1 MAVTKIIENL
11 DISKGWLQA
20 QNASGEHGL
29 FIIGIKNSES
39 KSSALSLQDLKYV
52 VLEIGIPSGI
62 ENKPITLQMV
72 KLNFDDITSFDDSDL
87 NAKTACVKLGVL
99 PSTIYL
105 RPVAYGNGIEEIKEG
120 TIPVSINVLGF

>member
-1 MAVTKIIENL
+1 
-11 DISKGWLQA
+11 
-20 QNASGEHGL
+20 
-29 FIIGIKNSES
+29 
-39 KSSALSLQDLKYV
+39 
-52 VLEIGIPSGI
+52 
-62 ENKPITLQMV
+62 MV